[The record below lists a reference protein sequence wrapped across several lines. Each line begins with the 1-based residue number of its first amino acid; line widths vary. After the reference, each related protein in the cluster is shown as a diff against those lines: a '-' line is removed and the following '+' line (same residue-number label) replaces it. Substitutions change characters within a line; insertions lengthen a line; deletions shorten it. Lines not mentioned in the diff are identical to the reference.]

1 MRSLRQQTQAW
12 RPIVTHRNH
21 RFRSSQVE
29 AFLHS
34 FAQTPGLPFADVIDA
49 GLVEQTLTRFGAVGR
64 DSIYPPA
71 LTLSLF
77 VGQAI
82 DPDPSLRRR
91 SPGSLSNDAATA
103 CRHAQPKPAP
113 TAWHVSDSPK
123 PRSPP
128 WLAPSAATC
137 SSMRH
142 RAGAG
147 VAATSRSS
155 MARP

>member
-21 RFRSSQVE
+21 RFLSSQVE

-49 GLVEQTLTRFGAVGR
+49 GLVEQTLTRFGAVDR
-64 DSIYPPA
+64 DSIYTPA

-82 DPDPSLRRR
+82 DPDPSLRRAVARLIEQRR
-91 SPGSLSNDAATA
+91 SNGLPACSAETGAYCMARKRLPEAALASMAGTVG
-103 CRHAQPKPAP
+103 RN
-113 TAWHVSDSPK
+113 VFLD
-123 PRSPP
+123 
-128 WLAPSAATC
+128 APSCWTWRC
-137 SSMRH
+137 RGIKIRDGS
-142 RAGAG
+142 
-147 VAATSRSS
+147 
-155 MARP
+155 